1 MLKKSIQSHSTWQ
14 TYHSELKRQF
24 SRKADLKE
32 LITTESA
39 LQEMEKD
46 FFNEKEGHWL
56 LTRKHMEEYTSL
68 ER

>member
-1 MLKKSIQSHSTWQ
+1 MQKGWTGASSDLSRGNGVI
-14 TYHSELKRQF
+14 KRQF